1 MADGNNVID
10 KVQIEIEA
18 TAKGATKA
26 FIELESRL
34 SALQKVL
41 NSVDTSTLEKAAK
54 ASRGISAFATGMNK
68 TERDVV
74 KSVDK
79 IQQSLAGLQS
89 YKNAA
94 LSGDS
99 SSATSFERQAV
110 RIQSALDVLTEK
122 LKQAGQAR
130 PGLGVEPETLEAY
143 REQALMLQEALAAAK
158 AEVANMP
165 KPDITPDPEPTE
177 NAISRID
184 KAVGLVGKS
193 TIAIGKGIQ
202 NAFKKIKD
210 AAHKISDA
218 LHKIKDAASK
228 AGSVGFGKLLKY
240 GFGIRSMYVLF
251 RRLRKAVIESFGE
264 LQNSGAF
271 FETTRA
277 NIESLKAALN
287 TLKFQFGAAFEPIFN
302 AVAPALETL
311 INYLIAVMN
320 VISAFTAKL
329 MGKSTYSRAVANM
342 GALSKATGGAAKA
355 QKELNKQLQSF
366 DELNNLTTNNN
377 GGGGGG
383 GGGGSTPG
391 ATYVEES
398 VDNVLGDFGKT
409 LADKIRAG
417 DWEGVGTV
425 ISEKLQ
431 EVMESIP
438 WDKVF
443 KAASDFG
450 TKFAQFLNGLIS
462 PELFKDLG
470 STIANAI
477 NAVFKGAGAFAKEF
491 EFYDLGLSIG
501 AGITEF
507 FKTGKFNEWG
517 TVAHDW
523 IMGILDAG
531 IGLIEGSEF
540 DQITQSIGDFLEGLQ
555 VSDILSKLAQFGTTL
570 GSAICDALKN
580 AWNSA
585 TLKEKM
591 GAVIIAGIA
600 LANLT
605 GLTSMLTNLLTT
617 AIANN
622 PITVGQITILAATAV
637 ITFETATYGFAG
649 VAKDLGDD
657 ELAKEYDNF
666 SWSNFFQTIMNPE
679 GGGID
684 WDTIG
689 RAWND
694 MWDDYV
700 EPLGEVLYN
709 FGEKVKERFNKMGG
723 WKAILTDIFTL
734 NPVNITWD
742 FASLFTNLPSIQEL
756 WNKGYE
762 KQNEI
767 VVSIKSKLE
776 GVFQSID
783 DFTKFSET
791 WNAFKTAWTNIT
803 ASIKATLGGAIKKI
817 TDLDSWKTTFKG
829 LADTWKDKTANFT
842 SFVGGQ
848 IAKIADLDSW
858 KARFTG
864 LFNTWVDKAAT
875 FIANVGGAISRYTD
889 LSTWKTTMSQLR
901 TTWADKSSTLS
912 AKVGGAIAKIT
923 DLNSWKD
930 TMNALKTSWVGKTAN
945 FVATFAAT
953 AIDSW
958 KQKIQEI
965 RDLFTS
971 KTATFTLKFKSTIDD
986 VKGWINDSVI
996 KPLNEKLHK
1005 VPFLSGVNIP
1015 RLATGGVITASM
1027 LANIG
1032 ESGAEAVVPL
1042 ENNLGWLRKMSN
1054 LMVNGIMDTDKFRY
1068 VTEPP
1073 TTNYTD
1079 NITSGSF
1086 DSDRDLMFEQNR
1098 LLEEQNRLLQQ
1109 IAAKD
1114 TTISSRDVYTATYN
1128 EARNYYNRTGNSPFV
1143 F

>member
-1 MADGNNVID
+1 MAEGNVID
-10 KVQIEIEA
+10 RVQIEIEA
-18 TAKGATKA
+18 TAKGASKA
-26 FIELESRL
+26 FSELEARL

-41 NSVDTSTLEKAAK
+41 NSIDTSTLDKAAR

-74 KSVDK
+74 KSTDK
-79 IQQSLAGLQS
+79 IRIALASLKGT
-89 YKNAA
+89 KEAA
-94 LSGDS
+94 LAGDS
-99 SSATSFERQAV
+99 SAATSFERQAARV
-110 RIQSALDVLTEK
+110 QSKIYELNEK
-122 LKQAGQAR
+122 LKQAGMQR
-130 PGLGVEPETLEAY
+130 PGLGIAPDALEAY
-143 REQALMLQEALAAAK
+143 REQAESLQNALDASK
-158 AEVANMP
+158 AEVENMP

-177 NAISRID
+177 NAMSRIN
-184 KAVGLVGKS
+184 KAAELVGKS
-193 TIAIGKGIQ
+193 IIGIGKGIQ

-240 GFGIRSMYVLF
+240 GFGIRSLYVLF
-251 RRLRKAVIESFGE
+251 RRLRKAVVESFGE

-320 VISAFTAKL
+320 AISAFTAKL

-355 QKELNKQLQSF
+355 QKDLNKQLQSF

-377 GGGGGG
+377 GGGGGGG

-425 ISEKLQ
+425 ISEKLR

-438 WDKVF
+438 WDKIF
-443 KAASDFG
+443 KVASDFG

-477 NAVFKGAGAFAKEF
+477 NTVFKGAGAFAKEF

-517 TVAHDW
+517 TVVHDW
-523 IMGILDAG
+523 IIGILDAG

-555 VSDILSKLAQFGTTL
+555 VSDILDKLVTFGTTL

-600 LANLT
+600 LADLT
-605 GLTSMLTNLLTT
+605 GLTAMLTKLLTT

-622 PITVGQITILAATAV
+622 PIVVGQIAIVAATAV

-666 SWSNFFQTIMNPE
+666 SWGNFIQTIMNPE

-684 WDTIG
+684 WDIIG

-723 WKAILTDIFTL
+723 WKAILTDILTL

-742 FASLFTNLPSIQEL
+742 FASLFTDLPSIQEL

-767 VVSIKSKLE
+767 IISIKSKLE

-829 LADTWKDKTANFT
+829 LADTWKDKAATFT

-901 TTWADKSSTLS
+901 TAWADKMAVLG
-912 AKVGGAIAKIT
+912 AKVGGAINSIF
-923 DLNSWKD
+923 DLNSWKSIF
-930 TMNALKTSWVGKTAN
+930 AGLKDSWIGKTATFIAN
-945 FVATFAAT
+945 FSFPEALDT
-953 AIDSW
+953 I
-958 KQKIQEI
+958 KKKIADI
-965 RDLFTS
+965 AKLFSS
-971 KTATFTLKFKSTIDD
+971 KTATYTLDLKAKVADLKEWVNTKIID
-986 VKGWINDSVI
+986 
-996 KPLNEKLHK
+996 PLNEKLHK
-1005 VPFLSGVNIP
+1005 VPFLSGVSIKH
-1015 RLATGGVITASM
+1015 LATGGVVTASTI
-1027 LANIG
+1027 ANIG
-1032 ESGAEAVVPL
+1032 EAGAEAIVPL
-1042 ENNLGWLRKMSN
+1042 ENNTGWLRKMSN
-1054 LMVNGIMDTDKFRY
+1054 MMVDGLVEAERYRFSANPITPAYSTSMASYNG
-1068 VTEPP
+1068 
-1073 TTNYTD
+1073 NA
-1079 NITSGSF
+1079 
-1086 DSDRDLMFEQNR
+1086 DLLIEQNR

-1114 TTISSRDVYTATYN
+1114 TTISSRDVYAATYN